1 MKDEL
6 DKMIE
11 MGVIRPS
18 TSPWASPVVI
28 VPKKDG
34 GIRSFIDY
42 RKLNKTAKFDA
53 YPMPHIDDV
62 IEKVKKAR
70 FISTLDLARGY
81 WQIPMCEASIEKTA
95 FAAPFGLYEFVVMP
109 FGLHNAPATFMR
121 MINHL
126 LSGYQSF
133 VGPYFDDI
141 PVFSEGWDDHLMH
154 LRKVFTRLRDAN
166 LSLKSLKCRLGYTQ
180 TQHLGH
186 VIEEGKILPDPK
198 KVEAVK
204 NYKQPETNSEDRAF
218 LGLTGYYRR
227 FIPNHSNTAA
237 LPAALTQKAKPE
249 LCNGIKRTRML
260 LKNLRA
266 HSHLVQF

>member
-62 IEKVKKAR
+62 IVKVEKAR
-70 FISTLDLARGY
+70 FISTIDLARGY

-95 FAAPFGLYEFVVMP
+95 FAATFGLYEFVVMP
-109 FGLHNAPATFMR
+109 FELHNAPATFMR

-133 VGPYFDDI
+133 VDPYFDDI
-141 PVFSEGWDDHLMH
+141 PDFISEKVSDWVSEVGYMRSL
-154 LRKVFTRLRDAN
+154 LR
-166 LSLKSLKCRLGYTQ
+166 
-180 TQHLGH
+180 
-186 VIEEGKILPDPK
+186 
-198 KVEAVK
+198 
-204 NYKQPETNSEDRAF
+204 
-218 LGLTGYYRR
+218 
-227 FIPNHSNTAA
+227 
-237 LPAALTQKAKPE
+237 
-249 LCNGIKRTRML
+249 
-260 LKNLRA
+260 
-266 HSHLVQF
+266 HSHRHAMPFPSRA